1 MKVSKFL
8 LIPLLSVVS
17 VVQLTGCATMSAN
30 NNRVA
35 LSKTA
40 PSYQTE
46 SALDIV
52 SQESQKALLAQ
63 QVLTKYRQ
71 TYSETMDYRQ
81 RSFEQDRVMIDYIGR
96 PQTALASIAIKYG
109 YRFIEQGTMHDLPVV
124 NFTQYYATPEQIVV
138 SIDAQIGGAAKVSV
152 DKHNKVITLIY

>member
-1 MKVSKFL
+1 MTTLKFL
-8 LIPLLSVVS
+8 LIPLLSVAS
-17 VVQLTGCATMSAN
+17 IAQLTGCTTIASN

-35 LSKTA
+35 LSNISPA
-40 PSYQTE
+40 YQTE

-81 RSFEQDRVMIDYIGR
+81 RSFETDRVLIDYIGR
-96 PQTALASIAIKYG
+96 PQTALASISIKYG
-109 YRFIEQGTMHDLPVV
+109 YRFIEQGKNHDLPVI

-138 SIDAQIGGAAKVSV
+138 SIDAQLGGAAKISV